1 MKISIKCA
9 IKERMSDS
17 FYQHSSKMAPNCY
30 ENKIKNPARN
40 VTNENDATIGQ
51 RSLLCRIEFKT
62 EFLFFLIVTHLIINL
77 ADTLMLTCVYVI

>member
-9 IKERMSDS
+9 IKERMSDP

-30 ENKIKNPARN
+30 ENKIKKPARN
-40 VTNENDATIGQ
+40 VTNDATIGQ

-62 EFLFFLIVTHLIINL
+62 EFLFFLIVTHLIVSL
-77 ADTLMLTCVYVI
+77 AHTLMLTCVYVI